1 MDRRCI
7 AGAGT
12 ASLRLAWTRTYTA
25 DGLVTSVAF
34 DGTGSA
40 QGSDTLTYT
49 YDGMGRPDQ
58 LKRGTT
64 VLTDS
69 AWNPDGTLASRAD
82 GSLGT
87 SSFTYDW
94 ADRLTAATS
103 PLYSGA
109 TGFAWRLDGLLAGR
123 TWPGLGDALSAAYD
137 AAKRPTELVVGDV
150 AFERTYA
157 RDGLV
162 TSETSTI
169 GSPLVV
175 LDTNAET
182 QAFSYDGLGR
192 LTASDLPGTAR
203 DRAYAYDRN
212 GNRTGATL
220 GASATTYAYDRS
232 DALVSQSVDGGA
244 AASFGYDRS
253 GNLTTNAE
261 SAAGATSLTYDLGDR
276 LTGIDPPGQAATSFS
291 FDALGRHRTRVTP
304 AGSDTFD
311 YVGGEELVWRITTG
325 AASVTSAIDAAGN
338 RAATASGG
346 ATGYLVPDLHGNF
359 AAALSPAG
367 TVINAIRYDGYGVTL
382 DEFSA
387 SGIATPWRFQ
397 GRLDLSPD
405 PATPLYDLSAR
416 NYSPGLGAFT
426 SFDSVRGQIA
436 EPLSMNRYLYAHASP
451 STLTDPTGRA
461 VYMKDSGRRGQIR
474 DTASRAQKLVAT
486 NRALVSVGARP
497 IGPSRS
503 LTAPHRQPWPTARAA
518 GPRAAST
525 RQIDLATPER
535 PFQWARDQMV
545 LQVREGW
552 SGASFEA
559 DVTLAQDA
567 MEYYRYNYLDEAVAR
582 QRFWEETSPSLYPL
596 AFLDT
601 DQELDFWRL
610 SAVGLSVA
618 GTDAF
623 VNSFTDL
630 RTATP
635 NNIGPALTGSSSG
648 TTATPPRGGLR
659 PVEIGRAG
667 VSATRA
673 EIEAAGGSIVG
684 TEVTVQTAAGRT
696 RVDLVAELPNGATAF
711 IEVKTG
717 PQARLNPNQA
727 VVLPEFRRSGGT
739 PVGRNAGD
747 LAGRP
752 IDSPVVWVIYRP

>member
-34 DGTGSA
+34 DGTGSG

-58 LKRGTT
+58 LKRGAT

-69 AWNPDGTLASRAD
+69 AWNPDGTLTSRAD

-87 SSFTYDW
+87 SAFTYDW

-103 PLYSGA
+103 PLYSGS

-123 TWPGLGDALSAAYD
+123 SWPGLGDTLSAAYD
-137 AAKRPTELVVGDV
+137 AAKRPTELAVGDV
-150 AFERTYA
+150 GFERTYA

-162 TSETSTI
+162 TGETATI
-169 GSPLVV
+169 GAPPVA

-220 GASATTYAYDRS
+220 GATVTTYAYDRS

-253 GNLTTNAE
+253 GNLTTNPE
-261 SAAGATSLTYDLGDR
+261 SQAGATSSTYDLGDR

-291 FDALGRHRTRVTP
+291 FDALGRQRTRVTP
-304 AGSDTFD
+304 AGSDTYD
-311 YVGGEELVWRITTG
+311 YVGAEELVWRITTG

-367 TVINAIRYDGYGVTL
+367 SVINAIRYDGYGVTL
-382 DEFSA
+382 DQFSSA
-387 SGIATPWRFQ
+387 GIATPWRFQ

-405 PATPLYDLSAR
+405 AATPLYDLSAR
-416 NYSPGLGAFT
+416 NYSPGIGAFT

-451 STLTDPTGRA
+451 STLTDPTGQA
-461 VYMKDSGRRGQIR
+461 VYMKDGGRTTAGSYRVARTLLESTARRSGVTPRLAQTWWRVAGSDVIADKAIARSKARWESQGPVGQVAEVAMSAALATTVLATPAVLSRVVPSAINF
-474 DTASRAQKLVAT
+474 TANVAAFGRVGWAAGGVAGAASGVCLAACPSAQRAAELMYEFASGMPS
-486 NRALVSVGARP
+486 VSVGAVS
-497 IGPSRS
+497 GPARNAGQAARAGS
-503 LTAPHRQPWPTARAA
+503 LTAASVRKSTMAALAADRRPLSAARLV
-518 GPRAAST
+518 S
-525 RQIDLATPER
+525 
-535 PFQWARDQMV
+535 MV
-545 LQVREGW
+545 
-552 SGASFEA
+552 
-559 DVTLAQDA
+559 AQDA
-567 MEYYRYNYLDEAVAR
+567 ASVGEDALRSQFSRDQNLAASRYPYLDRVYQGTTVHNNVDRALQQLADD
-582 QRFWEETSPSLYPL
+582 RFVYNASLGPDY
-596 AFLDT
+596 FDT
-601 DQELDFWRL
+601 WTNTYIELTTW
-610 SAVGLSVA
+610 
-618 GTDAF
+618 
-623 VNSFTDL
+623 
-630 RTATP
+630 
-635 NNIGPALTGSSSG
+635 TGSSAHYARYG
-648 TTATPPRGGLR
+648 NEWGGL
-659 PVEIGRAG
+659 PLNY
-667 VSATRA
+667 
-673 EIEAAGGSIVG
+673 AAY
-684 TEVTVQTAAGRT
+684 
-696 RVDLVAELPNGATAF
+696 ELP
-711 IEVKTG
+711 
-717 PQARLNPNQA
+717 
-727 VVLPEFRRSGGT
+727 
-739 PVGRNAGD
+739 
-747 LAGRP
+747 
-752 IDSPVVWVIYRP
+752 